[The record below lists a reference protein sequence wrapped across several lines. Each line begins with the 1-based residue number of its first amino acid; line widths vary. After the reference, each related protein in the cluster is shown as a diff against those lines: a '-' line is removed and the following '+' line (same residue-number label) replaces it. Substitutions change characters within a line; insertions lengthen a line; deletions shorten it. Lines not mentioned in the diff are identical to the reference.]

1 MATKIALNNLYK
13 RFGSKHVLQGASMQV
28 AAGTTQ
34 VILGGSG
41 SGKSVLLKCLLGLL
55 PVDAGTVQVDGH
67 PTTGLTERQRT
78 QLMTKFGML
87 FQSGALFDS
96 LSVWE
101 NVAFVLRQRGVSE
114 RIAKDTAIAKLAM
127 VGLPA
132 TVADMNP
139 ADLSG
144 GMRKRVGLARA
155 ICHNPEI
162 ILYDEPT
169 TGLDPITSDVIND
182 LILKLQAELRCTSIV
197 ITHDMTTAFKVAN
210 RVAFLYE
217 GKFLEEGPVA
227 QFRTTTNPFVRQFV
241 EGRAEGPIKIVV

>member
-1 MATKIALNNLYK
+1 
-13 RFGSKHVLQGASMQV
+13 
-28 AAGTTQ
+28 
-34 VILGGSG
+34 
-41 SGKSVLLKCLLGLL
+41 
-55 PVDAGTVQVDGH
+55 
-67 PTTGLTERQRT
+67 
-78 QLMTKFGML
+78 
-87 FQSGALFDS
+87 
-96 LSVWE
+96 
-101 NVAFVLRQRGVSE
+101 
-114 RIAKDTAIAKLAM
+114 M